1 MNNEKNINTKIY
13 SLNKNS
19 CPDNDND
26 SLLSSDNS
34 IISDD
39 ESILSSD
46 GDDFSSDEEWLEE
59 FNKNKEKY
67 NSFNKTIPSAVK
79 TYYIYISNN
88 KIVSLKE
95 ETLLLSNGVLD
106 KYLINSI
113 IKDREINET
122 NETNKTNETNETNEY
137 IFKVLLRF
145 NIDIDKEYIGDLF
158 TEKHTKYNFF
168 SVVKDKDSP
177 LTNISFNKTITMFQD
192 INTLFFIFEEKIND
206 KMKKNNFNKLIDNK
220 TRRKKNKKQTNHKKP
235 QMTRV
240 KRT

>member
-1 MNNEKNINTKIY
+1 MNNEKNINTKIC

-19 CPDNDND
+19 WSENDNN

-46 GDDFSSDEEWLEE
+46 CDDFSSDEEWLEE

-122 NETNKTNETNETNEY
+122 NKTNETNEY

-206 KMKKNNFNKLIDNK
+206 KMKKINFNKLIDNK
-220 TRRKKNKKQTNHKKP
+220 TRRKKNKKQTNDKKP